1 MPWETLLTKRSDS
14 DQHTFSVANNLK
26 RRQTASQML
35 PIINYRFKLALKAR
49 LIEKELPKEVLANE
63 YPPQSA
69 STLYLNYGRSE
80 SPEIMAS
87 CPIYALRELLELVVQ
102 SELQFLSL
110 CSTRLSAIE
119 ALGHSQDID
128 SLPNMKD
135 LKRLLYRHIHQNQN
149 MSTFITNAS
158 RFWPKPSSTEH
169 QYAEIAD
176 AAVDYL
182 KQDFDTVVDRNQALY
197 NRCTEGIG
205 VLMNEIV
212 IAESRGAMIQATRV
226 GKLTFLAFVF
236 VPLSFTTSFFGMNLK
251 ELGAGPGSVSIWAW
265 FALTL
270 PLGLA
275 VMIVFRWEW
284 AQIVK
289 SIISPFR
296 KTLAIVKRNI
306 PKSNDIER

>member
-1 MPWETLLTKRSDS
+1 MPWETLQTKRTDS
-14 DQHTFSVANNLK
+14 DQHTLSDANNLK
-26 RRQTASQML
+26 RRQTAAQML

-49 LIEKELPKEVLANE
+49 LIEKELPQEVLANE

-69 STLYLNYGRSE
+69 STLFLNYGRSE

-87 CPIYALRELLELVVQ
+87 CPIYALRELMELVVQ

-119 ALGHSQDID
+119 ALGYSPDID

-158 RFWPKPSSTEH
+158 RLWPTPSSTENEH
-169 QYAEIAD
+169 AEIAD
-176 AAVDYL
+176 TAVNYL
-182 KQDFDTVVDRNQALY
+182 KQDFNTVIDRNQALY
-197 NRCTEGIG
+197 KRCTEAIG

-212 IAESRGAMIQATRV
+212 IAESRGAMVQATRL

-251 ELGAGPGSVSIWAW
+251 ELGAGPNSLSIWSW
-265 FALTL
+265 FALTF
-270 PLGLA
+270 PLVVA
-275 VMIVFRWEW
+275 VMIVFRWEM

-289 SIISPFR
+289 FITSPFR
-296 KTLAIVKRNI
+296 KILAMVERNV
-306 PKSNDIER
+306 PKSNDIEL